1 MNTDKERLT
10 EAEVLAAARSIREL
24 EVLRQLQENTV
35 LPARI
40 TIKGSIAG
48 IDSIPLEQDEFQA
61 VVALL
66 IERHTTM
73 IASLNIEPKVPVL

>member
-1 MNTDKERLT
+1 MNDTKERLT

-24 EVLRQLQENTV
+24 EVLRQLQENTM

-40 TIKGSIAG
+40 AIKGSIAG

-66 IERHTTM
+66 IERHTTL